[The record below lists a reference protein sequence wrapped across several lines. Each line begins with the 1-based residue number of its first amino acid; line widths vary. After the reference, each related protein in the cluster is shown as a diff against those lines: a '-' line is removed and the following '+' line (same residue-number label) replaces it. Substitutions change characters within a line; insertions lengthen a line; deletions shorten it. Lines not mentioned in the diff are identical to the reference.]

1 LDIRTKHTIA
11 QDRLIV
17 AEQRILDAER
27 RKSAS
32 NIQLLAFEQKQLE
45 KKLVSLYKNFNSTNI
60 DRPLTTRG
68 RSTSEIIFR
77 NRRRTSSWTETSPIH
92 RSQLS
97 VSLHN
102 SNQNLL
108 SLPKIDD
115 IQRRFS
121 LYSDD
126 DTLENPFFHVD
137 MGSGGEEEENSKYNF
152 KIIPPKRITIKKK
165 IIPKVS
171 NQHNKLLPPIV
182 TIISPEEDIF
192 FLTKENL
199 F

>member
-17 AEQRILDAER
+17 AEHRILDAER

-68 RSTSEIIFR
+68 RSTSEIILR
-77 NRRRTSSWTETSPIH
+77 NRRRTSSWTEISPIH

-126 DTLENPFFHVD
+126 DTSENPFFHVD
-137 MGSGGEEEENSKYNF
+137 MESGEEEENSKYNF

-165 IIPKVS
+165 IIPKVID
-171 NQHNKLLPPIV
+171 QHNKLLPPIV

-192 FLTKENL
+192 FLTQENL